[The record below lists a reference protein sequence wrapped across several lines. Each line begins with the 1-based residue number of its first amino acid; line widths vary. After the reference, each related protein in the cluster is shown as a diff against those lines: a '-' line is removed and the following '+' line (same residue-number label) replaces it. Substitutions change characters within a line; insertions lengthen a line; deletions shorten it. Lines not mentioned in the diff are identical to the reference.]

1 MYAIKCALV
10 NRVYD
15 HLDDLDDLCVEEL
28 GEVIDMIKDI
38 SKAIYYCEQ
47 VQQME
52 YPMTTPAKKNYG
64 GELN

>member
-1 MYAIKCALV
+1 MEKMYAIKCALV

-15 HLDDLDDLCVEEL
+15 HLDDLDALCVEEL

-47 VQQME
+47 VHQME
-52 YPMTTPAKKNYG
+52 NPMATSAK
-64 GELN
+64 

>member
-1 MYAIKCALV
+1 MEKMYAIKCALV

-15 HLDDLDDLCVEEL
+15 HLDDLDSLCVEEL

-47 VQQME
+47 VHRME
-52 YPMTTPAKKNYG
+52 EPVTTLTK
-64 GELN
+64 

>member
-1 MYAIKCALV
+1 MEKMYAIKCALV

-15 HLDDLDDLCVEEL
+15 HLDNLDALCVEEL

-47 VQQME
+47 VHQME
-52 YPMTTPAKKNYG
+52 NQMTTSAK
-64 GELN
+64 

>member
-1 MYAIKCALV
+1 MEKMYAIKSTLV

-15 HLDDLDDLCVEEL
+15 HLDDLDSLCVEEL

-47 VQQME
+47 IHQME
-52 YPMTTPAKKNYG
+52 EPETTPVK
-64 GELN
+64 

>member
-1 MYAIKCALV
+1 MEKMYAIKSTLV

-15 HLDDLDDLCVEEL
+15 HLDDLDSLCVEEL

-47 VQQME
+47 IHQME
-52 YPMTTPAKKNYG
+52 EPATTPVK
-64 GELN
+64 